1 MDKYEIFKK
10 DFYKIT
16 GIDLNCYKEKQMK
29 RRLVSLLK
37 RNNFSDFDDY
47 LIGIKK
53 DSKLLNELLNY
64 LTINVSEFFRNPAQ
78 WRVLEKDIIPEL
90 IKNNGKIKVWSS
102 ACSTGEEPYSLVML
116 LTKFFP
122 IKEINILATDIDE
135 GAIQKAKIGI
145 YDEKSLKNVPNEYK
159 NKFFTKIGNTYKID
173 DKIKQCVNFK
183 KLNLLSD
190 NFPKGFHLILCRNV
204 MIYFTEEAKAKLYK
218 KFYEAL
224 TDDGVF
230 FVGNTEHIILPDK
243 YNFKPI
249 KSFFYSKL

>member
-1 MDKYEIFKK
+1 MDKYESFKR

-16 GIDLNCYKEKQMK
+16 GINLNCYKEKQMK
-29 RRLVSLLK
+29 RRLTSLLK

-53 DSKLLNELLNY
+53 DNKLLNELLNY
-64 LTINVSEFFRNPAQ
+64 LTINVSEFFRNPVQ
-78 WRVLEKDIIPEL
+78 WRVLEKEIIPEL
-90 IKNNGKIKVWSS
+90 IKNNRKIKVWSS

-122 IKEINILATDIDE
+122 LKEINILATDIDE

-173 DKIKQCVNFK
+173 DKIKQCVDFR
-183 KLNLLSD
+183 KLNLLD
-190 NFPKGFHLILCRNV
+190 DIFPKGFHLILCRNV
-204 MIYFTEEAKAKLYK
+204 MIYFTEEAKIKLYK
-218 KFYEAL
+218 KFYESL
-224 TDDGVF
+224 TDDGIF